1 MNPLTRRI
9 LQSAIIGTI
18 LALTGVIVEMKNRG
32 VYEREAML
40 LLVAAFIAST
50 SISLYIFFLGR
61 SKPDGEDSLFTMS
74 AIGVKFL
81 LSIIAALVWFAVLK
95 KVETGE
101 LLIFFVLYLTFTVF
115 LVGVIAK
122 ELKKNSFKK

>member
-9 LQSAIIGTI
+9 LQSAIIGTV

-40 LLVAAFIAST
+40 LLVAAFIAFT

-74 AIGVKFL
+74 AIGIKFL

-101 LLIFFVLYLTFTVF
+101 LLIFFVLYLTFSVF
-115 LVGVIAK
+115 LVGVIVK

>member
-1 MNPLTRRI
+1 